1 MGTSLRGRHMYRMGC
16 IFSFLAAPLLLS
28 GCQGA
33 DGEAFGPAPVLN
45 GAEVRTSV
53 DNRALILAS
62 LMRDAGGPA
71 GGTVSWYEVTR
82 AGFNF
87 VDDQCTTYFNTL
99 FKLRRK
105 DDALKSGLT
114 AFNATS
120 NAILGVTGSSILTMT
135 AVAQAFNLS
144 YKLADIHSDTFL
156 YNLPPSETSEFVNK
170 MQRAYRDGVA
180 LNPALVANPTESY
193 HRIQEY
199 LSLCLPQTIEARLVE
214 HVADAR
220 AEPTVGRSGTE
231 VGVIV
236 GSAASATEKARL
248 ERVSSVGM
256 RLPAVTPPPNLGGA
270 ATPFERQMG
279 PAELGAIQE
288 ALCVKV
294 DRVWGAATRA
304 ALVEFYNG
312 VGDPRPRIAQS
323 GMTGSDMV
331 KLREA
336 MRESPRC
343 NAPNGHKSAF
353 ELGKLVG

>member
-1 MGTSLRGRHMYRMGC
+1 MYRMGC
-16 IFSFLAAPLLLS
+16 ALLIFAAPLLLG
-28 GCQGA
+28 GCQRA
-33 DGEAFGPAPVLN
+33 DSAAFGPSPVLE
-45 GAEVRTSV
+45 ATQVKTSV
-53 DNRALILAS
+53 DNRALILTS
-62 LMRDAGGPA
+62 LMRDAAGPA
-71 GGTVSWYEVTR
+71 GTSASWYEVTR

-105 DDALKSGLT
+105 DDAVKSGLT

-120 NAILGVTGSSILTMT
+120 NAILGVTGSSVLTMT
-135 AVAQAFNLS
+135 AVAQAFSLS

-156 YNLPPSETSEFVNK
+156 HNLPPSETSEFVRK

-180 LNPALVANPTESY
+180 IQPSLVDNPTESY

-199 LSLCLPQTIEARLVE
+199 LSLCLPQTIEARIVE

-220 AEPTVGRSGTE
+220 AEPTVGRSGAE

-236 GSAASATEKARL
+236 GSASSATEKVRL
-248 ERVSSVGM
+248 ERIGSAGT
-256 RLPAVTPPPNLGGA
+256 RLTTVTPPPAVTGNIN
-270 ATPFERQMG
+270 PFEKQLG
-279 PAELGAIQE
+279 PGEIGAIQE

-294 DRVWGAATRA
+294 DRVWGGATRA

-312 VGDPRPRIAQS
+312 AGDPRPRIAQS
-323 GMTGSDMV
+323 GMTGDDMV

-336 MRESPRC
+336 MQASPRC
-343 NAPNGHKSAF
+343 NAPNAHKSAF
-353 ELGKLVG
+353 DLGKLVG

>member
-1 MGTSLRGRHMYRMGC
+1 MKTS
-16 IFSFLAAPLLLS
+16 A
-28 GCQGA
+28 
-33 DGEAFGPAPVLN
+33 
-45 GAEVRTSV
+45 

-62 LMRDAGGPA
+62 LTRDAAGPSA
-71 GGTVSWYEVTR
+71 TSVSWYEVTR

-105 DDALKSGLT
+105 DDALKTGLN

-156 YNLPPSETSEFVNK
+156 YNLPPSETSEFVRK
-170 MQRAYRDGVA
+170 MQRAYREGVA
-180 LNPALVANPTESY
+180 LQASTVTNPTESY

-214 HVADAR
+214 HVSDAR
-220 AEPTVGRSGTE
+220 AEPTIGRSGAE
-231 VGVIV
+231 VAVIL
-236 GSAASATEKARL
+236 GSTVSATDKARL
-248 ERVSSVGM
+248 ERINSADTRLQPVG
-256 RLPAVTPPPNLGGA
+256 PAPQVGGA
-270 ATPFERQMG
+270 ISPFEKQ
-279 PAELGAIQE
+279 LTSDQIGAIQE

-294 DRVWGAATRA
+294 DRAWGAATRA
-304 ALVEFYNG
+304 AVVEFYNG
-312 VGDPRPRIAQS
+312 AGDARPRIAQS
-323 GMTGSDMV
+323 GMAGADMV

-336 MRESPRC
+336 MRASPRC
-343 NAPNGHKSAF
+343 NAPNAHKSAF
-353 ELGKLVG
+353 DLGKLVS

>member
-1 MGTSLRGRHMYRMGC
+1 MYGIRC
-16 IFSFLAAPLLLS
+16 IFFSFIALLLLS
-28 GCQGA
+28 GCQGG
-33 DGEAFGPAPVLN
+33 DGAAFGPSPVLS
-45 GAEVRTSV
+45 GAEVRTSA

-62 LMRDAGGPA
+62 LTRDAAGPA
-71 GGTVSWYEVTR
+71 GGSVSWYEVTR

-144 YKLADIHSDTFL
+144 YKLSDIHSDTFL
-156 YNLPPSETSEFVNK
+156 YNLPPSDTSEFVRK

-180 LNPALVANPTESY
+180 LKPALIANPTESY
-193 HRIQEY
+193 HQIQEY

-220 AEPTVGRSGTE
+220 AEPTVGRSGAE

-236 GSAASATEKARL
+236 GSATSATEKARL
-248 ERVSSVGM
+248 ERIASAGT
-256 RLPAVTPPPNLGGA
+256 RLPTVTPPPSVAGHIN
-270 ATPFERQMG
+270 PFEMQLG
-279 PAELGAIQE
+279 PSEIGAIQE

-294 DRVWGAATRA
+294 DRAWGAGTRA
-304 ALVEFYNG
+304 ALVEFYDG
-312 VGDPRPRIAQS
+312 AGDPRPWIAQS
-323 GMTGSDMV
+323 GITGSDMV

-336 MRESPRC
+336 MRASPRC
-343 NAPNGHKSAF
+343 NAPNAHKSAF